1 MNACLFKKRDFFF
14 VTGAMGCK
22 TEVSGE
28 DPDQYDAIQCCHQ
41 SELFDSIDSED
52 NCSRW
57 LCNGC
62 RIINRLYILDFNII
76 LINVYNPPLFVLLDL
91 KFYVILCDTLF
102 EKPEYQMILCPQK

>member
-62 RIINRLYILDFNII
+62 RIKLGISTSSTWFCSDHEEMHMHT
-76 LINVYNPPLFVLLDL
+76 D
-91 KFYVILCDTLF
+91 D
-102 EKPEYQMILCPQK
+102 EE